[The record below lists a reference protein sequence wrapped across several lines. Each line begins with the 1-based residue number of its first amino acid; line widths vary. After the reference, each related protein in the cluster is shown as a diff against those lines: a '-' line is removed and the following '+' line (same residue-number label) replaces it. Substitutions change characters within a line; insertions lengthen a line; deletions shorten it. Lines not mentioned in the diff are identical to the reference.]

1 MSISNTIKRL
11 RAETGYSQAELAQ
24 LIGVDRSAVAQ
35 WENRL
40 SEPKMGNVR
49 KLAQVFGVKVSE
61 LLDDGTSETP
71 RSFVRMHAP
80 SNANA
85 TPCVEVP
92 ASVLDNHPNAVAVP
106 IADDSMSRVIPH
118 GMVALADPDLTPS
131 NGSIVAM
138 EVEGGQ
144 VLVRRWY
151 RGASPTMLVADSH
164 EAHDD
169 VLLGPDASA
178 RLIGTVFWA
187 QTRCELEG

>member
-61 LLDDGTSETP
+61 LLDDGASETP
-71 RSFVRMHAP
+71 HSFVRMHVSAG
-80 SNANA
+80 ANA

-151 RGASPTMLVADSH
+151 RGASTTMLVADSH